1 MVIKSDMIDRQLRPI
16 GEAIRFV
23 WPSFS
28 ERKFKLC
35 NFILKN
41 FGRGADVTP
50 WKIKCEQIKIP
61 RADGSELRL
70 CVYSPRKREGKM
82 PGLLWIHGG
91 GYAMGIP
98 EQDHGF
104 VRSFVGATGCVMV
117 VPDYKKS
124 LYAPFPA
131 ALEDCYLALLWL
143 KENGEKYGMRRDK
156 IFVGGNS
163 AGGGMTAALTLYA
176 RDRGEVNIA
185 FQMPLYP
192 MLDDRDTETSR
203 ENHGRVWNTRRN
215 HLAWRLYLR
224 GTDRAQLS
232 PYAAPARLTDF
243 SGLPPAYSF
252 VADEE
257 PFYAE
262 TVRYFD
268 RLRAAGVPAKLDVY
282 HTNMHAFDMMRP
294 RDAQSVAA
302 AEAFER
308 QFADARARYFAPQEN
323 TV

>member
-1 MVIKSDMIDRQLRPI
+1 MIDRQLRPI

-28 ERKFKLC
+28 ERKFKFC

-70 CVYSPRKREGKM
+70 CVYSPREREGEM

-192 MLDDRDTETSR
+192 MLD
-203 ENHGRVWNTRRN
+203 
-215 HLAWRLYLR
+215 A
-224 GTDRAQLS
+224 
-232 PYAAPARLTDF
+232 
-243 SGLPPAYSF
+243 
-252 VADEE
+252 
-257 PFYAE
+257 
-262 TVRYFD
+262 
-268 RLRAAGVPAKLDVY
+268 
-282 HTNMHAFDMMRP
+282 RP
-294 RDAQSVAA
+294 RLQKTTTRPSGTRSRTSPRGSSIWAA
-302 AEAFER
+302 TTARTESR
-308 QFADARARYFAPQEN
+308 NTPRPRARRTFPVCRRRSLLSAA
-323 TV
+323 

>member
-1 MVIKSDMIDRQLRPI
+1 MIDRQLRPI

-28 ERKFKLC
+28 ERKFKFC

-70 CVYSPRKREGKM
+70 CVYSPRKREGEM

-143 KENGEKYGMRRDK
+143 KENGKKYGMRRDK

-185 FQMPLYP
+185 FQ
-192 MLDDRDTETSR
+192 SR
-203 ENHGRVWNTRRN
+203 SIRCSM
-215 HLAWRLYLR
+215 
-224 GTDRAQLS
+224 TDR
-232 PYAAPARLTDF
+232 PRLQKTTTRP
-243 SGLPPAYSF
+243 SGTRSR
-252 VADEE
+252 
-257 PFYAE
+257 
-262 TVRYFD
+262 T
-268 RLRAAGVPAKLDVY
+268 
-282 HTNMHAFDMMRP
+282 
-294 RDAQSVAA
+294 
-302 AEAFER
+302 
-308 QFADARARYFAPQEN
+308 
-323 TV
+323 

>member
-1 MVIKSDMIDRQLRPI
+1 
-16 GEAIRFV
+16 
-23 WPSFS
+23 
-28 ERKFKLC
+28 
-35 NFILKN
+35 
-41 FGRGADVTP
+41 
-50 WKIKCEQIKIP
+50 
-61 RADGSELRL
+61 
-70 CVYSPRKREGKM
+70 M

-143 KENGEKYGMRRDK
+143 KENGKKYGMRRDK

-192 MLDDRDTETSR
+192 MLDDRPTETSK
-203 ENHGRVWNTRRN
+203 NNDAPVWNTKSN
-215 HLAWRLYLR
+215 IAAWELYLGSDY
-224 GTDRAQLS
+224 GTDRVS
-232 PYAAPARLTDF
+232 KYAAPARETDF
-243 SGLPPAYSF
+243 SGLPPTLTFIGSI
-252 VADEE
+252 D
-257 PFYAE
+257 PFLAE
-262 TVRYFD
+262 TKSYVERCARRVFPLSSGYSRAD
-268 RLRAAGVPAKLDVY
+268 STASIYIILQTSPRRRTNSSVTASNMRRRTTARRSLRIYKK
-282 HTNMHAFDMMRP
+282 
-294 RDAQSVAA
+294 
-302 AEAFER
+302 
-308 QFADARARYFAPQEN
+308 
-323 TV
+323 

>member
-1 MVIKSDMIDRQLRPI
+1 MIDRQLRPI

-28 ERKFKLC
+28 ERKFKFC

-70 CVYSPRKREGKM
+70 CVYSPRKREGEM

-143 KENGEKYGMRRDK
+143 KENGKKYGMRRDK

-176 RDRGEVNIA
+176 RDKGEVNIA

-192 MLDDRDTETSR
+192 ISTTARPRLQKTT
-203 ENHGRVWNTRRN
+203 TRRSGTQN
-215 HLAWRLYLR
+215 RTSPR
-224 GTDRAQLS
+224 GSCISATTT
-232 PYAAPARLTDF
+232 ARTG
-243 SGLPPAYSF
+243 SRNTPHP
-252 VADEE
+252 
-257 PFYAE
+257 
-262 TVRYFD
+262 
-268 RLRAAGVPAKLDVY
+268 
-282 HTNMHAFDMMRP
+282 
-294 RDAQSVAA
+294 
-302 AEAFER
+302 
-308 QFADARARYFAPQEN
+308 RARPIFPVCRRHSLLSAA
-323 TV
+323 

>member
-1 MVIKSDMIDRQLRPI
+1 MIDRQLRPI

-28 ERKFKLC
+28 ERKFKFC

-50 WKIKCEQIKIP
+50 WKIRCEQIKIP

-70 CVYSPRKREGKM
+70 CVYSPRKLGGEV

-176 RDRGEVNIA
+176 RDKGEVNIA

-192 MLDDRDTETSR
+192 MLDDRPTETSK
-203 ENHGRVWNTRRN
+203 NNDAPVWNTKSN
-215 HLAWRLYLR
+215 IAAWKLYLGDDY
-224 GTDRAQLS
+224 GTDRVS
-232 PYAAPARLTDF
+232 KYAAPARETDF
-243 SGLPPAYSF
+243 SGLPPTLTFIGSI
-252 VADEE
+252 D
-257 PFYAE
+257 PFLAE
-262 TVRYFD
+262 TQSYVD
-268 RLRAAGVPAKLDVY
+268 SLRAAGIPVMFKILEGGFHSFDIYYFANIAKEA
-282 HTNMHAFDMMRP
+282 NKFI
-294 RDAQSVAA
+294 RDGFKYA
-302 AEAFER
+302 AEHFS
-308 QFADARARYFAPQEN
+308 APQPEDK
-323 TV
+323 